1 MRTKILIA
9 IVPALLAGYTTFAP
23 HAARAQEIIPL
34 DKVVKSQPAVV
45 SQTIA
50 NTDITIKYSR
60 PVARGR
66 ALFGALVP
74 YDQVWHPGANDA
86 SHITVTRDVQI
97 QGKPLVAGKYGIW
110 AIPRTDT
117 WTVIFS
123 KAADVWHQ
131 PYPGEDKDALRVD
144 SKSERGAHMETLSY
158 YFPVVDG
165 KDAVLRI
172 HWGEVIVPLAISVP

>member
-1 MRTKILIA
+1 MRTTHVLA
-9 IVPALLAGYTTFAP
+9 LVASLVVPFAT
-23 HAARAQEIIPL
+23 HAQEIIPL

-45 SQTIA
+45 TQTIA
-50 NTDITIKYSR
+50 NTEITVKYSR

-66 ALFGALVP
+66 QLFGALVP

-86 SHITVTRDVQI
+86 TNITFSRDVQI
-97 QGKPLVAGKYGIW
+97 QGKPLAAGKYGIW
-110 AIPRTDT
+110 TIPRSDT

-123 KAADVWHQ
+123 KKNDVWHQ
-131 PYPGEDKDALRVD
+131 PYPGEADDALRVE
-144 SKSERGAHMETLSY
+144 SKAERGAHMETLSY

-172 HWGEVIVPLAISVP
+172 HWGEVIVPLAVKVP

>member
-1 MRTKILIA
+1 MRTTNLIA
-9 IVPALLAGYTTFAP
+9 LVAPLVLHPGVYT
-23 HAARAQEIIPL
+23 QEIIPL

-50 NTDITIKYSR
+50 NTEITIEYSR

-66 ALFGALVP
+66 QLFGALVP

-86 SHITVTRDVQI
+86 THITITRDVQI
-97 QGKPLVAGKYGIW
+97 QGKALAAGKYGIW

-131 PYPGEDKDALRVD
+131 PYPGEEKDALRVD
-144 SKSERGAHMETLSY
+144 SKSERGERMETLSY

-165 KDAVLRI
+165 KDAILRI
-172 HWGEVIVPLAISVP
+172 HWGEVIVPLAIKVP

>member
-1 MRTKILIA
+1 MRITNLIA
-9 IVPALLAGYTTFAP
+9 LVALLVLGRGVY
-23 HAARAQEIIPL
+23 AQEIIPL

-66 ALFGALVP
+66 QLFGALVP

-86 SHITVTRDVQI
+86 THITVTRDIQV
-97 QGKPLVAGKYGIW
+97 QGKRLAAGKYGIW
-110 AIPRTDT
+110 AIPRIDI
-117 WTVIFS
+117 WTIIFS

-131 PYPGEDKDALRVD
+131 PYPGEEKDALRVN
-144 SKSERGAHMETLSY
+144 STSERGVHMETLSY